1 MTSGFAVVTISV
13 ALLAAAP
20 AKAPPAA
27 AQGAQ
32 DCGKNLQCL
41 ILAAKTCSQAKAVH
55 ASEMKLAGTRYAG
68 AWLYEIKGRD
78 GRRCLFQK
86 TQTAASAK
94 LEPQQRSA
102 AAAKGMNVVQLEKEV
117 NDQMAGEVGKLHTC
131 SALPNDLAQQI
142 QQWRDGS
149 FSTGDLCQ
157 GEMKWEIPDKNGKFK
172 KGM

>member
-13 ALLAAAP
+13 ALLASTP

-41 ILAAKTCSQAKAVH
+41 ILAAKTCSPAKAVH
-55 ASEMKLAGTRYAG
+55 ASEVKMAGTRYAG

-78 GRRCLFQK
+78 GRRCLFHK
-86 TQTAASAK
+86 TQTAASAR
-94 LEPQQRSA
+94 LEPQVRSSA
-102 AAAKGMNVVQLEKEV
+102 AAQGKNVVQIEKEM
-117 NDQMAGEVGKLHTC
+117 NDQVAVEVGKLHTC
-131 SALPNDLAQQI
+131 SALPNDLARQI

-157 GEMKWEIPDKNGKFK
+157 PELKWEIPDKNGKFK
-172 KGM
+172 KGT